1 MNYKNIQIK
10 KSLINIDINNY
21 DNKKNNIEESDLL
34 SFYDKNKNFS
44 NLLNYSQLN
53 LFNNKKNTLK

>member
-21 DNKKNNIEESDLL
+21 NNNKNNIEESDLL

>member
-21 DNKKNNIEESDLL
+21 DNNKNNIEESDLL